1 VETLQPLSGPRAGAA
16 LRRAFTEL
24 FRVYVDALCRAFE
37 EHQSADG
44 PFNEM
49 LGETPHIFPGS
60 FLLQRKVNGVFGL
73 LSATEKQGGT
83 RRG

>member
-1 VETLQPLSGPRAGAA
+1 MRSCHGALISDSHACAQGIVETLQPLSGPRAGAA

-49 LGETPHIFPGS
+49 LGETPQICS
-60 FLLQRKVNGVFGL
+60 RA
-73 LSATEKQGGT
+73 LSPPEEG
-83 RRG
+83 